1 MIRHRQATRTRAVD
15 TDSEDVSARVR
26 LWLQSIREAVL
37 LAVLVMYGFLFWAAV
52 EVLIGG

>member
-1 MIRHRQATRTRAVD
+1 MIRHRQATRTRTVD
-15 TDSEDVSARVR
+15 TDSEDVSARAR